1 MKRSLFTAA
10 APILAVG
17 LAFSIQGEP
26 ASAASSTPAA
36 QTETHSLQAVQ
47 KQISTIDSK
56 FEDIHVDLARD
67 KVISEET
74 RVRSLSR
81 LNSLLYQT
89 NTASRQIDS
98 VIQQIGSDTLQ
109 TTDAENKLNTTAALI
124 IELRDALFVPG
135 RDEPVNSNGVPEGV
149 MDEQ

>member
-1 MKRSLFTAA
+1 MKRSLFMAA
-10 APILAVG
+10 APILAAG
-17 LAFSIQGEP
+17 LTFSIQGEP

-36 QTETHSLQAVQ
+36 QIENHSLQDVQ

-56 FEDIHVDLARD
+56 FEDIHADLARD
-67 KVISEET
+67 KFISEET
-74 RVRSLSR
+74 RVLSLSR

-89 NTASRQIDS
+89 NTASRQMDS

-124 IELRDALFVPG
+124 TELRDALFVPG
-135 RDEPVNSNGVPEGV
+135 RDEPVNSKGVSEGL

>member
-36 QTETHSLQAVQ
+36 QTATHSLQAVQ

-56 FEDIHVDLARD
+56 FEDIHADLARD

-74 RVRSLSR
+74 RVLSLSR

-98 VIQQIGSDTLQ
+98 VIQQIGSGTLQ

-124 IELRDALFVPG
+124 VELRDALFVPG